1 MKYSS
6 RVAVIIAGSVAA
18 VGAAA
23 PAMAA
28 TAAPPAMPPMSLNG
42 GLTHIVEQSPLLNG
56 GSGNVVKDAAETA
69 MQLNSIKGQAPE
81 RILKTAA
88 GATPMLGGIS
98 VGG

>member
-6 RVAVIIAGSVAA
+6 RVAAVIAGSVAV

-23 PAMAA
+23 SAA
-28 TAAPPAMPPMSLNG
+28 TAAPSAMPPMSLNG
-42 GLTHIVEQSPLLNG
+42 GLTQLVEQSPLLNG
-56 GSGNVVKDAAETA
+56 GSGNVVKDVADTA
-69 MQLNSIKGQAPE
+69 MQLNSVKGQAPE
-81 RILKTAA
+81 RILQTAA